1 MTKPID
7 MIIIDEAKDANGDGL
22 RIKNME
28 YKKQHIQ

>member
-1 MTKPID
+1 

-22 RIKNME
+22 RLKNME